1 MFRIRTP
8 LAAVAFAVTA
18 AAAITGLSL
27 RGETR
32 ETSLAETCSHATW
45 PEIPAHCQIGGTGR
59 TVRMVTVDH
68 PANGGISERFAVAF
82 E

>member
-8 LAAVAFAVTA
+8 LAALAFAVTVA
-18 AAAITGLSL
+18 AAVTGLSL

-32 ETSLAETCSHATW
+32 ETSLKETCSHAAW
-45 PEIPAHCQIGGTGR
+45 PEIPAYCQIGGSGR
-59 TVRMVTVDH
+59 TVRMVTADH
-68 PANGGISERFAVAF
+68 PANGGIGERFVVAF